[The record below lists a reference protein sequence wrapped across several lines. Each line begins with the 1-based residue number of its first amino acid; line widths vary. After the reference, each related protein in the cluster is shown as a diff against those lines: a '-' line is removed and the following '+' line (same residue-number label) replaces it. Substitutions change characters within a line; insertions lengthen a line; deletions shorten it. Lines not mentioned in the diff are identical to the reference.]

1 MLQGKVL
8 IVDDNPVRRQVLG
21 EYLTELNYSFVEAS
35 NGKEA
40 IEIFEH
46 EPFDMIFMDLHM
58 PIMNGID
65 TTKYIRTKLS
75 FPKNRVIIIANTVYN
90 YKDFFD
96 DFYNVGFNDIIPNPY
111 TIQTLSNL
119 INYHKISSSR

>member
-40 IEIFEH
+40 IEIFER

-58 PIMNGID
+58 PVMNGID
-65 TTKYIRTKLS
+65 ATKYIRTKLP

>member
-40 IEIFEH
+40 IEIFKQ

-65 TTKYIRTKLS
+65 TTKYIRTKLP